1 MIPVNKMAYNLF
13 LLPNTTAQYP
23 TWILS
28 LLEEHAERSIVIT
41 LDKRYL
47 FSKCP
52 NAVYIERG
60 GDGDGPP
67 VPDDFIIEQIKNGSP
82 TFVLLDDCFFDHSG
96 SGLLQD
102 ILNLMKKYKTFD
114 VINVLQMTIAK
125 RITPDARIGMASRV
139 YFPEWETKEL
149 EYFSDNNPDVVFWK
163 YAKDELLDKKDIS
176 PPTQPRG
183 EAKPIQKNLD
193 IPKESKEFIQNKS
206 SVLSNDKDDSQLD
219 YKTEFY
225 FYKLLRS
232 SLENSMDLNVFSLF
246 LNELLIERIKADT
259 ELVTPFDLS
268 NADLYMG
275 FWRKPKST
283 I

>member
-60 GDGDGPP
+60 GDGDGDGPP

-82 TFVLLDDCFFDHSG
+82 TFVLLDDCFFDYSG

-102 ILNLMKKYKTFD
+102 ILNLMRKYKTL
-114 VINVLQMTIAK
+114 VLNS
-125 RITPDARIGMASRV
+125 RIT
-139 YFPEWETKEL
+139 
-149 EYFSDNNPDVVFWK
+149 
-163 YAKDELLDKKDIS
+163 KKHK
-176 PPTQPRG
+176 R
-183 EAKPIQKNLD
+183 NL
-193 IPKESKEFIQNKS
+193 
-206 SVLSNDKDDSQLD
+206 
-219 YKTEFY
+219 
-225 FYKLLRS
+225 
-232 SLENSMDLNVFSLF
+232 
-246 LNELLIERIKADT
+246 
-259 ELVTPFDLS
+259 
-268 NADLYMG
+268 
-275 FWRKPKST
+275 
-283 I
+283 